1 GIVAALAFQNQ
12 QRPRMLT
19 KILGNR
25 PALHRR
31 PPLGH
36 QPDARR
42 KGARHPQEGEEQV
55 RHVISLQRLHGALFT
70 VFAHRRQK

>member
-1 GIVAALAFQNQ
+1 
-12 QRPRMLT
+12 MLT

-25 PALHRR
+25 PTLHRR

-42 KGARHPQEGEEQV
+42 KGARHPQEQQQQNRKV
-55 RHVISLQRLHGALFT
+55 LSMNTVHALRFRG
-70 VFAHRRQK
+70 F